1 MSDTSDVTVI
11 GLGPMGLAL
20 TRHLLASGRRVTV
33 WNRTAARAA
42 AAVDRGATLAASADA
57 ALRASPIVFVCVANY
72 AASHAAL
79 DGAAAALRGRLLVQ
93 LSTGTP
99 ADARAEAS
107 WAEGHGAAYL
117 DGAIMAT
124 PDQMGRPDT
133 TIFLSGSAAAFARA
147 EPALRATAGG
157 LAYMGPSV
165 GHAATWDLATLSCL
179 FAAMFGFVHGA
190 RICEAEGLPVGDFA
204 AMITQLAPVMGEMLG
219 QVGRD
224 IATETYQQPD
234 ASVETCA
241 NTGRLLVRHA
251 DEASVDAR
259 FPTFADGLF
268 RTAIAAGFADQRF
281 ASFIKV
287 LREPAR

>member
-20 TRHLLASGRRVTV
+20 ARHLLASGRRVTV

-42 AAVDRGATLAASADA
+42 TAVERGAALAPSVDA

-72 AASHAAL
+72 AASHAVL
-79 DGAAAALRGRLLVQ
+79 DGAAAALRGRLFVQ

-107 WAEGHGAAYL
+107 WAQGHGADYL

-133 TIFLSGSAAAFARA
+133 TIFLAGSEAAFARA

-157 LAYMGPSV
+157 LAYVGPAI

-190 RICEAEGLPVGDFA
+190 RICETEGLPVGDFT
-204 AMITQLAPVMGEMLG
+204 AMITRLAPVIGEMLG
-219 QVGRD
+219 DVGRD
-224 IATETYQQPD
+224 IATSTYRDPY
-234 ASVETCA
+234 ASVATCA
-241 NTGRLLVRHA
+241 NTGTLLVRQA
-251 DEASVDAR
+251 AEAGIDAT
-259 FPTFADGLF
+259 FPGFADGMF
-268 RTAIAAGFADQRF
+268 GAAIAAGHADQRF
-281 ASFIKV
+281 AALVKV
-287 LREPAR
+287 LRRRPS